1 MELKF
6 MKFPWSD
13 KQPAKKRYAGLSQRP
28 QIVAETKTVEKA
40 PEEPKVAKAGERISP
55 LQPYLDVIKDDI
67 KTLLHIDE
75 KRKRDKETH
84 DDFMEQ
90 HFGRK

>member
-1 MELKF
+1 M
-6 MKFPWSD
+6 
-13 KQPAKKRYAGLSQRP
+13 
-28 QIVAETKTVEKA
+28 
-40 PEEPKVAKAGERISP
+40 PEAPKVAKAGERISP

-67 KTLLHIDE
+67 KSLLHIDE
-75 KRKRDKETH
+75 KRKRDREVH

>member
-1 MELKF
+1 

-13 KQPAKKRYAGLSQRP
+13 NKQPPKKRYTGLSQKP
-28 QIVAETKTVEKA
+28 SVIPKIKSVERL
-40 PEEPKVAKAGERISP
+40 PEAPKVAKAGERISP

-67 KTLLHIDE
+67 KSLLHIDE
-75 KRKRDKETH
+75 KRKRDREVH